1 MSYSD
6 TNYDDAQVSITLTG
20 AMRKGVALDG
30 SYADQHNGK
39 VFTFKNFAKEK
50 EVDDIYTL
58 AATLT
63 DKAGNTTEKTILF
76 SANRFGSTYALSA
89 ATEQLNGSYV
99 QTPQDVVVTE
109 TNPDASRTSASR
121 SSRTIRPSSAG
132 GYGLPHRGAGRQW
145 SVV

>member
-6 TNYDDAQVSITLTG
+6 TNYDDAQVNITLTG

-76 SANRFGSTYALSA
+76 SVNRFGSTYAPSA
-89 ATEQLNGSYV
+89 
-99 QTPQDVVVTE
+99 P
-109 TNPDASRTSASR
+109 PR
-121 SSRTIRPSSAG
+121 SSSTAPTSRR
-132 GYGLPHRGAGRQW
+132 RRMW
-145 SVV
+145 W